1 MTYANAL
8 LAVMWLAVTA
18 YALLAGAD
26 FGAGIWD
33 LLAGSSKRGASQRS
47 LIEHSIGPVWEANHV
62 WLIFVLVIMWTA
74 FPPLFAAVSSTL
86 YIPLTLI
93 ALGVIARGSAFAF
106 RKVVS
111 ELWQRRL
118 FGAVFAFSS
127 VVTPFFLGATAG
139 AVASGRVPPGIGR
152 GDSMTSW
159 TGPVSILAG
168 CFAVVVCGYLAAV
181 YLTADARRAG
191 DSSLT
196 ELFRRRALGSGVV
209 VGAVAAAGLVVVHGN
224 APRLYDGLS
233 GKALPLVIV
242 SVAAGLASIGLLVLR
257 RFTAVRVSAALA
269 VTAVLW
275 AWGVAQYPHLLLPG
289 LTVASAAA
297 PHATLTVTTGCV
309 IVGMLVLLPS
319 LGWLFVLFQRTP
331 GRAADATGSGE

>member
-1 MTYANAL
+1 MSYATVL

-26 FGAGIWD
+26 FGAGTWD
-33 LLAGSSKRGASQRS
+33 LLAGSSQRGASQRS

-74 FPPLFAAVSSTL
+74 FPPLFAALSSTL

-106 RKVVS
+106 RKVET

-139 AVASGRVPPGIGR
+139 AVASGRVPPGVGR
-152 GDSMTSW
+152 GNSVTSW

-168 CFAVVVCGYLAAV
+168 CFAVTVCGYLAAV

-191 DSSLT
+191 DTTLT
-196 ELFRRRALGSGVV
+196 RLFRRRALGSGVV
-209 VGAVAAAGLVVVHGN
+209 VGAVAAAGLVVVHAD

-233 GKALPLVIV
+233 GKALPLVV
-242 SVAAGLASIGLLVLR
+242 ASVVAGLTFDGTAGPAPVQRGTGLGRARGHR
-257 RFTAVRVSAALA
+257 RPVGL
-269 VTAVLW
+269 
-275 AWGVAQYPHLLLPG
+275 GVAQYPHLLLPG
-289 LTVASAAA
+289 LTVSAAAA

-309 IVGMLVLLPS
+309 AIGMAVVLPS
-319 LGWLFVLFQRTP
+319 LGWLLVLFQRSP
-331 GRAADATGSGE
+331 RRAADVVGSGE